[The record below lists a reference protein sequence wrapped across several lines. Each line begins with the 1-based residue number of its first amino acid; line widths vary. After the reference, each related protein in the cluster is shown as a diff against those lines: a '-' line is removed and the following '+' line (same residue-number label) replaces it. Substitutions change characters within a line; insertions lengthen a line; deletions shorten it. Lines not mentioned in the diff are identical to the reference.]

1 MSSLS
6 RDWVWMAVPKERG
19 GRGILPTPLL
29 PASIWPRRRF
39 HFAILST
46 FSMQWRF
53 SFEPLQFACINQL
66 CLQMP
71 PCVSAVCH
79 WVHRGEEREQGGG
92 VYHRLQ
98 SCLQLQLLFDNMC
111 GFISFTC
118 QQWIR
123 GLFDYCAPR
132 FHFLSARWLSASY
145 HSRFRHSS
153 SVDTKKVTTHTH
165 AHSFTTM
172 SARPRMMTNTCS
184 EQKDSQAA

>member
-6 RDWVWMAVPKERG
+6 RDWVWMAVPKEREVG
-19 GRGILPTPLL
+19 KEVLPTPLH

-79 WVHRGEEREQGGG
+79 WVHKGEEREQGGRG
-92 VYHRLQ
+92 ISSSSILSLTSTPFRQHVRIYFFHLPAMNTRLIR
-98 SCLQLQLLFDNMC
+98 LLCAPLSFPFSAM
-111 GFISFTC
+111 IERELSFT
-118 QQWIR
+118 I
-123 GLFDYCAPR
+123 
-132 FHFLSARWLSASY
+132 
-145 HSRFRHSS
+145 
-153 SVDTKKVTTHTH
+153 
-165 AHSFTTM
+165 
-172 SARPRMMTNTCS
+172 
-184 EQKDSQAA
+184 